1 MDAGVRR
8 ERVREGR
15 IGLPGESRAPG
26 RSTFELPANLTPD
39 YRLAEARYREAETLE
54 DKLDALE
61 AMLSAIPKHKGTEKM
76 QADIKRRI
84 SRTKDA
90 IQQGKKTGTRQRV
103 SYTVRRE
110 GAGQVALVGPANSG
124 KSALLAALSNA
135 SPEVADYP
143 YTTQAPQP
151 GMVVWE
157 NVKVQV
163 VDLPPYDPEL
173 SPQWLAG
180 TVRSADAVAV
190 VFSLGSDDL
199 LDEVENTFGLLERQR
214 TRLVPGRPPQG
225 KALVPTAAGA
235 VALPAVVAGE
245 DDTGDENDG
254 DDGPD
259 RSWPAIIVAN
269 KLDAPGAPD
278 RLEILREVSPALPI
292 VAVSATEG
300 FGLDDLRGWLFGLL
314 RKIRVYTRAPGKK
327 PDMTAPFVVPAGA
340 TLLEAAAAVHKDFAA
355 NLKSAR
361 VWGRKTFDGQLV
373 PKDHVLEDGDII
385 ELRM

>member
-1 MDAGVRR
+1 
-8 ERVREGR
+8 
-15 IGLPGESRAPG
+15 
-26 RSTFELPANLTPD
+26 LPANLTPE

-90 IQQGKKTGTRQRV
+90 IEQGKKAGTRQRI

-135 SPEVADYP
+135 CPEVADYP
-143 YTTQAPQP
+143 YTTQVPQP
-151 GMVVWE
+151 GMVSWE

-173 SPQWLAG
+173 SPQWLMGAI
-180 TVRSADAVAV
+180 RSADALTL

-199 LDEVENTFGLLERQR
+199 LDEVDNTFRLLERQR

-225 KALVPTAAGA
+225 KSLVPTAIGA
-235 VALPAVVAGE
+235 AALPAVVAG
-245 DDTGDENDG
+245 GDGPGGEADG
-254 DDGPD
+254 DGGRD
-259 RSWPAIIVAN
+259 RSWPAIVVAN

-278 RLEILREVSPALPI
+278 RLDILRQVSPALPI
-292 VAVSATEG
+292 IAVSATDIMASRTSSAATVSG
-300 FGLDDLRGWLFGLL
+300 VTSRPIYRARRILSAGVLSCSNHPLAVLL
-314 RKIRVYTRAPGKK
+314 SW
-327 PDMTAPFVVPAGA
+327 VP
-340 TLLEAAAAVHKDFAA
+340 V
-355 NLKSAR
+355 
-361 VWGRKTFDGQLV
+361 
-373 PKDHVLEDGDII
+373 
-385 ELRM
+385 